1 MSKPWHILLP
11 PQIDPAGPSSVS
23 DFAECTGMD
32 EYESVDAALDDI
44 ATYDAVIVRV
54 VELDREVIERAENL
68 KVIAKHGTGL
78 DNVDIEAA
86 SENDI
91 VVCNTPG
98 VNSRSVAEHAIAL
111 QFGVRRN
118 LAAADRH
125 VRDGGWDRSEFVG
138 YELQDNTLGLM
149 GFGSI
154 AHETAQ
160 IAHGIGLDVIIY
172 DPGHPKDE
180 LPEGIGRVDELIDL
194 FEESDA
200 VSLHVPLVEGTYHAV
215 STEQFEALGED
226 GILINTSRGGVVDK
240 DALLEALDNDVIAGA
255 GVDNFEEEPPGAN
268 HPIYAHDEVIMT
280 PHIGG
285 VTYDAL
291 ERMSRRAAANIR
303 TVYEGDLPESTV
315 NGEALDREVRNG
327 EPSE

>member
-1 MSKPWHILLP
+1 MSAPWQILLP
-11 PQIDPAGPSSVS
+11 PQIDPAGPESIT

-32 EYESVDAALDDI
+32 DYESVAAALDDI
-44 ATYDAVIVRV
+44 ARYDAVIVRV
-54 VELDREVIERAENL
+54 ADLDREVIERARNL
-68 KVIAKHGTGL
+68 KVIAKHGSGL

-86 SENDI
+86 SENGI

-111 QFGVRRN
+111 QFAVRRN

-125 VRDGGWDRSEFVG
+125 VRAGGWDRSAFVG

-154 AHETAQ
+154 AHETAA
-160 IAHGIGLDVIIY
+160 IARGIGLDLAIY
-172 DPGHPKDE
+172 DPHSSEADLPTDAERVHDLTE
-180 LPEGIGRVDELIDL
+180 LFAVA
-194 FEESDA
+194 DA

-215 STEQFEALGED
+215 STAEFEALGEH

-240 DALLEALDNDVIAGA
+240 DALLEALNSDTIAGA
-255 GVDNFEEEPPGAN
+255 GIDNFEDEPPGAN
-268 HPIYAHDEVIMT
+268 HPIYDHDEVLMT
-280 PHIGG
+280 PHIAG

-291 ERMSRRAAANIR
+291 ERMSRSAAANVR
-303 TVYEGDLPESTV
+303 TVYEGDLPASTV
-315 NGEALDREVRNG
+315 NHEALGREASR
-327 EPSE
+327 